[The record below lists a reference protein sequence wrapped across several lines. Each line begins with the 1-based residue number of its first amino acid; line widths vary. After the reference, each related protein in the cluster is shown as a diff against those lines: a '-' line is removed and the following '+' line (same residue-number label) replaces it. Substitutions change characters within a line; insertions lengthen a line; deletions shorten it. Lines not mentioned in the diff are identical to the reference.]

1 MKRKLRKLGEMS
13 DHDALMISIQWK
25 REEGLSGNDI
35 DHCAV

>member
-1 MKRKLRKLGEMS
+1 MKRKLKKLGEMS
-13 DHDALMISIQWK
+13 DHDALMISIQRK